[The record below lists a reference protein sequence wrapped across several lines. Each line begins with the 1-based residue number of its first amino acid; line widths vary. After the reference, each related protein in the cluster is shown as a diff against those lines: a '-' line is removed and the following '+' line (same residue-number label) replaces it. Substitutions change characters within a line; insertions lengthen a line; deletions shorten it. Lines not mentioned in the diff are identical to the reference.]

1 MAKKSVRVAVVGAGA
16 AAQISHIPAY
26 RKLKDVEVV
35 AVCDR
40 DVSRRLAV
48 SHKFGIPE
56 AFEDFQ
62 DLLRADHLDIDAIDI
77 CAPTHLHGAMALAA
91 LSYGKHV
98 LVERPFVTKTSEAE
112 ALVAAAAKADRIVM
126 VAMNHRYRPDAQ
138 TLWQFIQ
145 KKEIGPVY
153 FAKAGYLRG
162 RDTWQTGAQGGRG
175 FDVVAGQ
182 RGVLLDLGLQMLDL
196 ALWLTGG
203 SVVSVSASM
212 HASDKGKA
220 EDSAVGFVRL
230 DTGATITLDVSWGLL
245 QDKDFAFV
253 NLFGPKGTAL
263 FNPLRLLKSLHGN
276 LVNVTPTAATERNHY
291 KKSYEVEIEHFVD
304 CVRRNVQPASTAEEA
319 LTLMRVVDALYKSA
333 DTGKEVRLA

>member
-1 MAKKSVRVAVVGAGA
+1 MAKKTVRLAIVGAGA
-16 AAQISHIPAY
+16 AAQVNHIPAF
-26 RKLKDVEVV
+26 RKLKDVELV
-35 AVCDR
+35 AVCEP
-40 DVSRRLAV
+40 DVARRRAV
-48 SHKFGIPE
+48 SQKFGIPE
-56 AFEDFQ
+56 VFEDFQ
-62 DLLRADHLDIDAIDI
+62 DLLRAEHLDLDAIDI
-77 CAPTHLHGAMALAA
+77 CAPTHLHGAMAQAA

-98 LVERPFVTKTSEAE
+98 LIERPFVAKTSEAE
-112 ALVAAAAKADRIVM
+112 AIVAAAAKADRIAM
-126 VAMNHRYRPDAQ
+126 VAMNHRFRPDAQ
-138 TLWQFIQ
+138 TLSQFIQ
-145 KKEIGPVY
+145 KKEIGQVY

-162 RDTWQTGAQGGRG
+162 RESWKSGAQAASGADG
-175 FDVVAGQ
+175 VAGR

-212 HASDKGKA
+212 HASEKGKP

-253 NLFGPKGTAL
+253 NLFGTKGTAV
-263 FNPLRLLKSLHGN
+263 FNPLRVLKSLHGN
-276 LVNVTPTAATERNHY
+276 LVNVTPTLAAERSQY
-291 KKSYEVEIEHFVD
+291 KMSYELEIEHFVD
-304 CVRRNVQPASTAEEA
+304 CVRRGVAPASPAEEA